1 MLHSIKILKTNKQTN
16 KQEIIEPQ
24 AFWSSA
30 KSRCG
35 SCNMLQH
42 SGKCYLPIWDE
53 KSYDN
58 HSMIVVIHGHFL
70 LISTATLDIFG
81 YISNWPALLSRL
93 AGHNMV
99 NTINQG
105 RKLPRAHPASRTS
118 GTSWCFPW
126 YENYSLF
133 GVDRVQL
140 NSPACFEG
148 QMPTVDMF

>member
-1 MLHSIKILKTNKQTN
+1 MALSQERTYPQMAIRSWEKRQFCQRVHWSLGYQLFKHQGLTIHIIQYYNIELYILLLLLSLYYYYYHYIIIIYHNHIICYTLLKK
-16 KQEIIEPQ
+16 KLEIIEPQ

-70 LISTATLDIFG
+70 LISMATLDIFG
-81 YISNWPALLSRL
+81 YISN
-93 AGHNMV
+93 
-99 NTINQG
+99 
-105 RKLPRAHPASRTS
+105 
-118 GTSWCFPW
+118 
-126 YENYSLF
+126 
-133 GVDRVQL
+133 
-140 NSPACFEG
+140 
-148 QMPTVDMF
+148 